1 MQFSSKLLSYVL
13 KQYTI
18 KISENVMGRGPVVP
32 FLFDKMWLDELV
44 FMSDLSLCPSLEP
57 YKNKTLIAQ
66 RYTP

>member
-1 MQFSSKLLSYVL
+1 
-13 KQYTI
+13 
-18 KISENVMGRGPVVP
+18 MGRGPVVP

-44 FMSDLSLCPSLEP
+44 FMSDLNLCPSLEP